1 MKHAVV
7 RLWNSYNFGI
17 VASSKT
23 YAPSAISDAKKQ
35 RKAARRSVAGFN
47 AQEHLMLDILMS
59 ALALA
64 FFAAAIGYT
73 YACERL

>member
-1 MKHAVV
+1 MRRVPFLTRKNSG
-7 RLWNSYNFGI
+7 RLR
-17 VASSKT
+17 VAASLS
-23 YAPSAISDAKKQ
+23 
-35 RKAARRSVAGFN
+35 FN